1 MKDPLR
7 FNKYAA
13 AGLTALLL
21 IFGLPQLTN
30 ALFGGGHGGGHGGE
44 MKLAYPVEIE
54 FGAPAAGEEAPEVT
68 LAELLA
74 EANPAAGERRAA
86 LCKSCHTFERGGANL
101 QGPNLWDVV
110 GRPVASVEGFSYT
123 PAMKALGG
131 EWTYE
136 RLDKLIENSQAFLPG
151 TAMVQ
156 RFPRADQRADI
167 LAYLATLSDDPVPFP
182 EPPARAAEAAPEE
195 AAAGEAAPG
204 DAATT
209 EESGEVAP
217 EGQAPEGAAGDGEAA
232 PGETAPAAESGEA
245 APAVDEPAARDG
257 ADQPTQD

>member
-1 MKDPLR
+1 MKDPLL
-7 FNKYAA
+7 FNKIAA
-13 AGLTALLL
+13 AVLTALLL
-21 IFGLPQLTN
+21 IFGLPQVVG

-44 MKLAYPVEIE
+44 LKLAYPVEVD

-74 EANPAAGERRAA
+74 EADPAAGERRAA

-182 EPPARAAEAAPEE
+182 EPPVRAAAAPEE
-195 AAAGEAAPG
+195 AAAGDAGAEDAVSTEEAVAAPNAPASSVESG
-204 DAATT
+204 DAA
-209 EESGEVAP
+209 P
-217 EGQAPEGAAGDGEAA
+217 AAG
-232 PGETAPAAESGEA
+232 
-245 APAVDEPAARDG
+245 EPAAGED
-257 ADQPTQD
+257 ADQPRQD

>member
-1 MKDPLR
+1 MKDPLL
-7 FNKYAA
+7 FNKIAG

-44 MKLAYPVEIE
+44 LKLAYPVELE
-54 FGAPAAGEEAPEVT
+54 FGAAAAGEEAPEVS

-74 EANPAAGERRAA
+74 EADPAAGERRVA

-101 QGPNLWDVV
+101 QGPNLWNVV

-195 AAAGEAAPG
+195 ATAGDAEAAP
-204 DAATT
+204 
-209 EESGEVAP
+209 S
-217 EGQAPEGAAGDGEAA
+217 
-232 PGETAPAAESGEA
+232 APAPTVESGEA
-245 APAVDEPAARDG
+245 APAADEPAAGDG